1 LIRLHEWSESCPGTF
16 LDKYTLVLAEL
27 ARVEGRDL
35 ESMRLYEDAIKAAR
49 NHGFMQNAGTA
60 NELAAIFYLERG
72 YETIALTYLRNARH
86 CYLCWGALGKVR
98 QLDRRYQNVEQRVLV
113 PPDRAVD
120 APLERLDLGSVTKAL
135 QAVSGEIVLEKL
147 IETLMVIAV
156 EHAGAER
163 ALMILPRRHDYRI
176 EAEAT
181 TDRDRVKVHLQ
192 ERELLSS
199 EVPESVLRYVIRTQ
213 QTVILDD
220 ASIENLFSEDEY
232 ILRTD
237 PRSVLCLPLVKQG
250 KLVGVLYLENRLAP
264 HVFTPARLA
273 VLDLLASQAAIS
285 LENARLYTEL
295 ERENLERQR
304 VEEELRRSESLMAE
318 GQRISRTGSWA
329 WNLRTGRLFWSAE
342 QWRMFGLDPKTEE
355 MTFDLFTEF
364 IYPADRSFFLETV
377 EEAIRKAAGFNLE
390 FRISSANQRIKYIQV
405 AGHPVVARSGDL
417 EEYIGAAMDLTEQ
430 KHSEEELR
438 GKEADLRKSQAEL
451 AHVTRVT
458 TMGELAAS
466 IAHEVSQPLAGIVTN
481 GNACIRW
488 LAAEPPNLG
497 EAKQSANRI
506 IRDGKRA
513 ADVIGRIR
521 ALFKKA
527 DTAKEPLDLSETI
540 REVIV
545 LIRNEIEKK
554 KISLRLELGQDLPLL
569 LGDRVQLQQVML
581 NLILNGIEAMN
592 RIDGP
597 RRELIISAQVHQD
610 EGVLVGV
617 SDTGEGFDPGFADQ
631 MFNAFQTTKTGG
643 LGMGLSIS
651 RSIVE
656 HHYGR
661 LWATANEG
669 PGASF
674 YFTLFSSPPLP
685 DSR

>member
-1 LIRLHEWSESCPGTF
+1 
-16 LDKYTLVLAEL
+16 
-27 ARVEGRDL
+27 
-35 ESMRLYEDAIKAAR
+35 
-49 NHGFMQNAGTA
+49 
-60 NELAAIFYLERG
+60 
-72 YETIALTYLRNARH
+72 
-86 CYLCWGALGKVR
+86 
-98 QLDRRYQNVEQRVLV
+98 
-113 PPDRAVD
+113 
-120 APLERLDLGSVTKAL
+120 
-135 QAVSGEIVLEKL
+135 
-147 IETLMVIAV
+147 
-156 EHAGAER
+156 
-163 ALMILPRRHDYRI
+163 
-176 EAEAT
+176 
-181 TDRDRVKVHLQ
+181 
-192 ERELLSS
+192 
-199 EVPESVLRYVIRTQ
+199 
-213 QTVILDD
+213 
-220 ASIENLFSEDEY
+220 
-232 ILRTD
+232 
-237 PRSVLCLPLVKQG
+237 
-250 KLVGVLYLENRLAP
+250 
-264 HVFTPARLA
+264 
-273 VLDLLASQAAIS
+273 
-285 LENARLYTEL
+285 
-295 ERENLERQR
+295 
-304 VEEELRRSESLMAE
+304 
-318 GQRISRTGSWA
+318 
-329 WNLRTGRLFWSAE
+329 
-342 QWRMFGLDPKTEE
+342 
-355 MTFDLFTEF
+355 
-364 IYPADRSFFLETV
+364 
-377 EEAIRKAAGFNLE
+377 
-390 FRISSANQRIKYIQV
+390 
-405 AGHPVVARSGDL
+405 
-417 EEYIGAAMDLTEQ
+417 MDLTEQ
-430 KHSEEELR
+430 KHSEEELKR
-438 GKEADLRKSQAEL
+438 KEADLRKSQAEL

-674 YFTLFSSPPLP
+674 YFTLFSSPSLS